1 MKRFRIQLVIA
12 FIVFVCGVSLM
23 GLVYIFFNQPET
35 YITPGIVVTA
45 PNPVATPIQ
54 NVRPHTINVHYPC
67 HTTYPPIQS
76 STNNAVAMPAS
87 HGLYT
92 TSSAK
97 VHSVGGGSGY
107 GIATTSQ
114 SSSSTRGISYSSTN
128 VAMPSMPSTSFTAL
142 ASQRQVAEPEAVYAP
157 QMASLAVA
165 PHRAPPPPNPGG
177 GGGLDPEHQLI
188 EQPIGDGIWIM
199 LILACAYLIISG
211 TRRREQF
218 RIGK

>member
-54 NVRPHTINVHYPC
+54 NVRPHTINVHYPR

-92 TSSAK
+92 TSSAQ
-97 VHSVGGGSGY
+97 VHSVGGGGNGSFQ
-107 GIATTSQ
+107 IATASN
-114 SSSSTRGISYSSTN
+114 SSSSRGIVYSTTNVSVSVTMPSSTF
-128 VAMPSMPSTSFTAL
+128 VAM
-142 ASQRQVAEPEAVYAP
+142 ASQRQMAQPEATQAP
-157 QMASLAVA
+157 QMARLAVSPRTA
-165 PHRAPPPPNPGG
+165 PGPPNPPGP
-177 GGGLDPEHQLI
+177 LDPEHQLI
-188 EQPIGDGIWIM
+188 EQPVGDGIWIM
-199 LILACAYLIISG
+199 LILACAYLIICG
-211 TRRREQF
+211 TRRREV
-218 RIGK
+218 I

>member
-54 NVRPHTINVHYPC
+54 NVRPHAIRVNYP
-67 HTTYPPIQS
+67 HSIKYPPVQG
-76 STNNAVAMPAS
+76 STNNVVAMPAS

-92 TSSAK
+92 TSSAN
-97 VHSVGGGSGY
+97 VHSVGGGGGY

-114 SSSSTRGISYSSTN
+114 NSSSTRGISYSSPN
-128 VAMPSMPSTSFTAL
+128 VSMPTMPSTSFTAM
-142 ASQRQVAEPEAVYAP
+142 ASQRQVAQPEAAYAP

-177 GGGLDPEHQLI
+177 GGLDPEHQLI
-188 EQPIGDGIWIM
+188 EQPIGDGIWVM
-199 LILACAYLIISG
+199 LILACAYLIICG
-211 TRRREQF
+211 TRKREQF